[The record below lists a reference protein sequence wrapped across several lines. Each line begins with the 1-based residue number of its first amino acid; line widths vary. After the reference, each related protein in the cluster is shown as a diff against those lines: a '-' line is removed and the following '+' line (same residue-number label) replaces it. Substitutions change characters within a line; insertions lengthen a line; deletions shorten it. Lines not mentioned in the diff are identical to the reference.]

1 MSDVSGPFTLEQLD
15 QFGNLDSLAFS
26 LDSSVWNTATI
37 FSTSATLNS
46 STSTTL
52 SVLRERTASGSIT
65 ASASTSFVGTIVFTI
80 SSSVSSSATVSSNAI
95 RVQFID
101 SSVNALASVS
111 ALAGVVF
118 ETDATL
124 ESTTSVLCD
133 AVGEFS
139 FVVVLPSII
148 TDPQPN
154 AIVSCETYLVG
165 EEWGDVTIDSDTWSD
180 VSIGSGIWTETE
192 KGNETWH

>member
-1 MSDVSGPFTLEQLD
+1 MPDVNSPFTLEQLD

-26 LDSSVWNTATI
+26 LDSNVWNTATI
-37 FSTSATLNS
+37 FDTSATLNS

-52 SVLRERTASGSIT
+52 SALRERLVDGSVT
-65 ASASTSFVGTIVFTI
+65 GNGSVSSSAIRIQFAV
-80 SSSVSSSATVSSNAI
+80 SSVSSSATVSSDAI

-101 SSVNALASVS
+101 SSVNGLASVS
-111 ALAGVVF
+111 ALAGIVF

-124 ESTTSVLCD
+124 ESATSVLCN

-165 EEWGDVTIDSDTWSD
+165 EEWGDVTIDTDTWSD
-180 VSIGSGIWTETE
+180 VSIGSVTWTETE